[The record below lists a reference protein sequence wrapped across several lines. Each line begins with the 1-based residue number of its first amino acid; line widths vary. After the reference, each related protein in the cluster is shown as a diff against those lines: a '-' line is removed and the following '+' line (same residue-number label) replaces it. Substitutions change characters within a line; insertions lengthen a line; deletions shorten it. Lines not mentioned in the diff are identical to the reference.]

1 MRPLTWAL
9 KEVNSV
15 GLAQAVNSII
25 MSGIAPKQKFK
36 ITPHK
41 HKSIVFGRKMG
52 PLANG
57 AMCSSTA
64 KHNGKSGTVGR
75 YSNFI

>member
-1 MRPLTWAL
+1 LGPEGGKLGRP
-9 KEVNSV
+9 V
-15 GLAQAVNSII
+15 QAVNSII
-25 MSGIAPKQKFK
+25 MSGIAPNQNAFKYK

-52 PLANG
+52 PLDNG